1 MFYENPNWI
10 PLFEISEKIW
20 EFLAAK
26 LPEQQHK
33 EIGEID
39 DPFEPYIFV
48 KKRDSTLRRSRP
60 AHEPVEVSGDGSVI
74 RTLSEEEVQPY
85 EDPTAGNTPELIASY
100 VEYYSWLCDA
110 VVWSFLKQQREAR
123 ILLAN
128 GQSAFVSSAV
138 YTRESN
144 FSGSSNNH
152 IDIRI
157 GTIGSG
163 HRSTLVKPNR
173 PDANQIKLEDVYYG
187 DFLYQP
193 IAFKRTDF
201 EQFFKDLKEKEF
213 LELESKSEEIVQQIV
228 ELYRS
233 EKVTDEEAKRRIAP
247 FLTRDAWLEHRR
259 MAAVREPLVK
269 KRGPKGPRS

>member
-26 LPEQQHK
+26 IPDQQPE
-33 EIGEID
+33 ETGAIN
-39 DPFEPYIFV
+39 DPFEPYVFV
-48 KKRDSTLRRSRP
+48 KKRDSTSRGSRP
-60 AHEPVEVSGDGSVI
+60 VLEPVEVSGDGSIV
-74 RTLSEEEVQPY
+74 RTLSEEEVQPH
-85 EDPTAGNTPELIASY
+85 EEPRAGNTPELIASY
-100 VEYYSWLCDA
+100 AEYYGWLCDA

-123 ILLAN
+123 VLLTN
-128 GQSAFVSSAV
+128 GQSGLVSSAV

-163 HRSTLVKPNR
+163 HRATLIKPNR
-173 PDANQIKLEDVYYG
+173 QGANQIKLEEVYYG
-187 DFLYQP
+187 NFLYQP

-201 EQFFKDLKEKEF
+201 EQFFKNLKEKEF
-213 LELESKSEEIVQQIV
+213 LEFEPTSEEIVQQIV

-247 FLTRDAWLEHRR
+247 FLTRDAWQEHRR
-259 MAAVREPLVK
+259 AAAVREPLVK